1 MPAVFLPPRPIQ
13 RLTRPVQRFLEVE
26 SASGIVLAVGT
37 VAALALANSP
47 AAGWFHNLWEFPLR
61 VGAGPFA
68 LDEPLHFWIN
78 DALMAL
84 FFFVVGLEIKREIAA
99 GELSSPRTAALPV
112 IAALG
117 GMIVP
122 AGVYLAFQYGRPG
135 ERGWAIPMATDIA
148 FVVGVLAVFGKR
160 VPPGLKVFLLS
171 LAIADDVGAI
181 LVIAAVY
188 SGSPDWTAM
197 ATAGFWLGVVYALN
211 RLGVRAIAVY
221 VVVGAAV
228 WLAVLKSGIHPTI
241 AGVALG
247 LLTPTGA
254 WVGRTA
260 LRLAAG
266 DLATKLQSDET
277 EEIKPHDLQLLRFAA
292 RESVS
297 PVERLEL
304 VLHPWVAFVVM
315 PVFALAN
322 AGVAVN
328 ANAFTDPVAVA
339 VACGLVLG
347 KPVGIVG
354 FSYLAVRLGLARRP
368 TGVNW
373 KHLTAAGC
381 LGGIGFTMSLFV
393 AGLAFPPPG
402 PHLDAAKV
410 GILLGSLVS
419 AVLGSGL
426 LVVALRKK
434 KTEGSS
440 PTGTRS

>member
-1 MPAVFLPPRPIQ
+1 MTPQADPLPLPATPIRRLTRPIQ
-13 RLTRPVQRFLEVE
+13 RFLEIE
-26 SASGIVLAVGT
+26 SASGIVLAACT
-37 VAALALANSP
+37 IAALALANSP
-47 AAGWFHNLWEFPLR
+47 AADWFRHLWDVPLR
-61 VGAGPFA
+61 VGAGRFT
-68 LDEPLHFWIN
+68 LDEPLHFWVN
-78 DALMAL
+78 DALMTL
-84 FFFVVGLEIKREIAA
+84 FFFVVGLEIKRELAD
-99 GELSSPRTAALPV
+99 GELDSPKKAALPV

-117 GMIVP
+117 GMLVP
-122 AGVYLAFQYGRPG
+122 AGVYLAFLGGRPG
-135 ERGWAIPMATDIA
+135 ERGWGIPMATDIA

-188 SGSPDWTAM
+188 SGSPDWQAM
-197 ATAGFWLGVVYALN
+197 ATAGVLLAGVYALN
-211 RLGVRAIAVY
+211 RLGVRAVGVY

-228 WLAVLKSGIHPTI
+228 WLATLKSGIHPTI
-241 AGVALG
+241 AGVVLG
-247 LLTPTGA
+247 LLTPTGV

-260 LRLAAG
+260 LRLASA
-266 DLATKLQSDET
+266 DLAAKLRNDED
-277 EEIKPHDLQLLRFAA
+277 EEITPHDLGLLRFAA

-297 PVERLEL
+297 PVERLEFA
-304 VLHPWVAFVVM
+304 LHPWVAFVAM

-322 AGVAVN
+322 AGVAISPD
-328 ANAFTDPVAVA
+328 ALADPVAGA

-354 FSYLAVRLGLARRP
+354 FSYLAVRTGLAKRP

-373 KHLTAAGC
+373 KHLAAAGC

-410 GILLGSLVS
+410 GILLGSSVS
-419 AVLGSGL
+419 ALLGSGL
-426 LVVALRKK
+426 LVWAMKSKAMAR
-434 KTEGSS
+434 G
-440 PTGTRS
+440 